1 MFQKKLCFLV
11 LGNNQLE
18 YEKNNYILLNVT
30 DLLTTYRQSE
40 VWSSIATM
48 QRKLLILFIYKRSHS
63 LDEL

>member
-48 QRKLLILFIYKRSHS
+48 QRKLLILSSYKRSHS